1 MDVKAL
7 IVDPIANMPVIILRD
22 DEEKNFLPIWVGVFE
37 ANAIALQMEGI
48 TTPRPMTHDLLRN
61 VISQVRG
68 EVEKVL
74 ISKLQENTFYAEIY
88 LDVDGRK
95 LTVDSRPSDAIALA
109 LRASAPVFVEE
120 TVLEKSRAQDDSADS
135 QSSERLRK
143 WFEEADPDSLGKYK
157 M

>member
-7 IVDPIANMPVIILRD
+7 IVDPIANVPVVILRD
-22 DEEKNFLPIWVGVFE
+22 EEEKNFLPIWVGVFE

-68 EVEKVL
+68 AVEKVL
-74 ISKLQENTFYAEIY
+74 MSKLQENTFYAEIY
-88 LDVDGRK
+88 LDIDGRK

-109 LRASAPVFVEE
+109 LRASA
-120 TVLEKSRAQDDSADS
+120 
-135 QSSERLRK
+135 
-143 WFEEADPDSLGKYK
+143 
-157 M
+157 